1 MSENTMPEVGGEY
14 KYGFKD
20 DIEPLFTTGEGL
32 TEDIVRQISAA
43 KNEPEWM
50 LDFRL
55 KAYELYRKLP
65 MPDFGPDLSP
75 LDFEHINYFRRDSD
89 RVARDWD
96 DVPEEIKRRLI
107 VLEFLKQNVNI

>member
-1 MSENTMPEVGGEY
+1 MSENTMPELGGEY

-50 LDFRL
+50 LEVRL
-55 KAYELYRKLP
+55 QAY
-65 MPDFGPDLSP
+65 
-75 LDFEHINYFRRDSD
+75 
-89 RVARDWD
+89 A
-96 DVPEEIKRRLI
+96 
-107 VLEFLKQNVNI
+107 